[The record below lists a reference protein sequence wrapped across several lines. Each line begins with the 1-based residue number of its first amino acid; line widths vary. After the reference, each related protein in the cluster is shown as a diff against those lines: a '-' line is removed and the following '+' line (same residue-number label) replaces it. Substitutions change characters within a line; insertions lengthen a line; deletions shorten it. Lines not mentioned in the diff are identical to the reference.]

1 MIKME
6 SFSFEFFKFQSYYR
20 RKIRK
25 LSRMEATKGAISCPL
40 TCADELICVVWFGDT
55 SEARRHCDKATFSH
69 VTSSCFRLE
78 MSLPRRCAWFLSWIY
93 FLLLLTVLIIRV
105 QNPPIFFRSGAER
118 WSGTRKKQWRNCS
131 KETEALTH
139 YSWRSST
146 VFRHLFK
153 KNKMQTRYVSKNLR
167 GAERSGAVER
177 SFKK

>member
-93 FLLLLTVLIIRV
+93 FLLLQSQSIIV
-105 QNPPIFFRSGAER
+105 RSIIVR
-118 WSGTRKKQWRNCS
+118 F
-131 KETEALTH
+131 L
-139 YSWRSST
+139 
-146 VFRHLFK
+146 VIFK
-153 KNKMQTRYVSKNLR
+153 KNFKNADILDKFGKILFYFLRKNYVICRWDFSFFCWNL
-167 GAERSGAVER
+167 
-177 SFKK
+177 